1 MMRRAQRMS
10 PFCRRGSAS
19 VQFAVTAT
27 ALFLLLLGILE
38 SSLLYWSWQA
48 LQGAAI
54 DAGRCAALN
63 APSCGNPVANTTATQ
78 SYAVTAAQERGLAS
92 FTSANVTVLTGAA
105 AQAVCGSTTATVVT
119 VQLTYHYAAMISFVP
134 LPSNLSARSCFP
146 LAS

>member
-1 MMRRAQRMS
+1 MQAKPTS
-10 PFCRRGSAS
+10 LLCRRGSTS

-27 ALFLLLLGILE
+27 ALFFLLLGIVE

-63 APSCGNPVANTTATQ
+63 APLCGNPVTSTTLTQ
-78 SYAVTAAQERGLAS
+78 SYTVTAAQERGLTS
-92 FTSANVTVLTGAA
+92 FTTSNVTVSTGAA
-105 AQAVCGSTTATVVT
+105 AQTVCGSTTATVVT
-119 VQLTYHYAAMISFVP
+119 VQLTYHYAAMISFIP
-134 LPSNLSARSCFP
+134 LPSNLTAKSCFP